1 MMRTR
6 AATALS
12 LLLGCSTSG
21 STSPVES
28 APDPAPA
35 AEAAP
40 AEEVADIGEAR
51 AKHVEAAIAGRP
63 APTPALELL
72 GGGELDLSEVV
83 GKKPVYLKFWATWC
97 VPCREQMPHFESVQQ
112 RYGDDIAVVA
122 VNMGLNE
129 TDDAVREFQRTH
141 GLTMPIGF
149 DRDGSVAKVRIPEHL
164 GMQSGHLGTRTGAL
178 GQGRERSDR
187 VSGGVGSGLRF
198 EAFALA
204 A

>member
-1 MMRTR
+1 
-6 AATALS
+6 
-12 LLLGCSTSG
+12 
-21 STSPVES
+21 
-28 APDPAPA
+28 
-35 AEAAP
+35 
-40 AEEVADIGEAR
+40 
-51 AKHVEAAIAGRP
+51 
-63 APTPALELL
+63 
-72 GGGELDLSEVV
+72 
-83 GKKPVYLKFWATWC
+83 
-97 VPCREQMPHFESVQQ
+97 QQ